1 MKFRPQFIATV
12 AILVVAIG
20 LAALFISGTIQPPSV
35 IGPSKDAVAANVK
48 SLYELV
54 YPGVD
59 ISVLATTEQNG
70 MYKVVLKAVGSSGT
84 TYPEVYVTKDGR
96 LLTENMILVD
106 ESISQMRKTRAFVD
120 CLDSKGVRIAVVANQ
135 TSTLLPVTN
144 VLGVYGQKLLFDCGT
159 NLDACISANV
169 TQVPSVVIGQYI
181 IPGMQTTDWF
191 ARVTGCELNA
201 TS

>member
-1 MKFRPQFIATV
+1 MKFRPQFIASV
-12 AILVVAIG
+12 AVLVVAIA
-20 LAALFISGTIQPPSV
+20 LVALFASGAVQLPS
-35 IGPSKDAVAANVK
+35 IGLQSKDAVAANAK

-59 ISVLATTEQNG
+59 ISVLTATEQNG
-70 MYKVVLKAVGSSGT
+70 MYKVVLKAVSSSGT
-84 TYPEVYVTKDGR
+84 TYPEVYVTKDGK
-96 LLTENMILVD
+96 LLTENMVLVD
-106 ESISQMRKTRAFVD
+106 ESISQMRKMRVFVD

>member
-1 MKFRPQFIATV
+1 MR
-12 AILVVAIG
+12 
-20 LAALFISGTIQPPSV
+20 
-35 IGPSKDAVAANVK
+35 
-48 SLYELV
+48 
-54 YPGVD
+54 
-59 ISVLATTEQNG
+59 
-70 MYKVVLKAVGSSGT
+70 
-84 TYPEVYVTKDGR
+84 
-96 LLTENMILVD
+96 
-106 ESISQMRKTRAFVD
+106 QMRDFVD

>member
-1 MKFRPQFIATV
+1 MKFRPQFIASV
-12 AILVVAIG
+12 AVLVVAIA
-20 LAALFISGTIQPPSV
+20 LVALFASGAVQLPS
-35 IGPSKDAVAANVK
+35 IGGQSKDAVAANAK

-59 ISVLATTEQNG
+59 ISVLTATEQNG
-70 MYKVVLKAVGSSGT
+70 MYKVVLKAVSPSGT
-84 TYPEVYVTKDGR
+84 TYPEVYVTKDGK
-96 LLTENMILVD
+96 LLTENMVLVD
-106 ESISQMRKTRAFVD
+106 ESISQMRKMRVFVD

-181 IPGMQTTDWF
+181 IPGMQTADWF
-191 ARVTGCELNA
+191 SRVTGCELNA